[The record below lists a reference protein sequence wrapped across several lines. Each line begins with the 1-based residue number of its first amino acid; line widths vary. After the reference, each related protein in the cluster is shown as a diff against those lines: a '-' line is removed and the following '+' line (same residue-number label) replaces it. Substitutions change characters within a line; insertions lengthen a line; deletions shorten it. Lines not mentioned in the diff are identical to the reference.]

1 MHWGIEMTVIQEALA
16 AAILALVI
24 AAGGFAAGYNRAKNH
39 YAPLLDAANAELD
52 TARREATALS
62 ASIAS
67 QNAAISQAK
76 QQAEARAQAAQ
87 NAIAKAQA
95 AAQQAEQTAQRILAS
110 KPPAGVDECKAAR
123 DAFDAELAAER
134 SKH

>member
-1 MHWGIEMTVIQEALA
+1 MTVVQETIA
-16 AAILALVI
+16 AVLIAVVI
-24 AAGGFAAGYNRAKNH
+24 AASGFAAGYNRAKNH
-39 YAPLLDAANAELD
+39 YAPLLDAANAELN

-67 QNAAISQAK
+67 QNAALVQAK

-95 AAQQAEQTAQRILAS
+95 AAQQAEQSAQRILAS
-110 KPPAGVDECKAAR
+110 RPPAGADECKAAR
-123 DAFDAELAAER
+123 GAFDAELAAER
-134 SKH
+134 GVK